1 MNKGI
6 LHTLQ
11 YYIVILII
19 YLFLNVF
26 LNNNS
31 TEALKLKLIFVFV
44 MLGIAAV
51 MIFINSLSMLLIKYR
66 MWHKGSLFV
75 HFIVLLFC
83 LVLFINIR

>member
-11 YYIVILII
+11 YYIIILII

-26 LNNNS
+26 LDNYS
-31 TEALKLKLIFVFV
+31 MGALKLKLTFIFVI
-44 MLGIAAV
+44 LGIAAI
-51 MIFINSLSMLLIKYR
+51 MIFINSISILLIKYR
-66 MWHKGSLFV
+66 MWHKGSLLV

-83 LVLFINIR
+83 LVLFINNR